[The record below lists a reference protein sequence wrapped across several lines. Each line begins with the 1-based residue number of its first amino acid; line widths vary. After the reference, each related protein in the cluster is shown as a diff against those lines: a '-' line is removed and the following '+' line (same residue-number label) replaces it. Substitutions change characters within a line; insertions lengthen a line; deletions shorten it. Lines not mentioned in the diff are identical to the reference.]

1 MEDDVKVKGVGLRLL
16 IKDFVEPDDTEMEQ
30 EEQETVETSMGT
42 VWVKVWNH
50 LDKWGKDIT
59 EKGVT
64 LSKGSKKVARVK
76 ASQLK
81 NNPSLE
87 NEISG
92 KVRGNEGKGER
103 E

>member
-30 EEQETVETSMGT
+30 EEQETIETSMGT

-64 LSKGSKKVARVK
+64 LSKGSKKIKRVT
-76 ASQLK
+76 AVQLK
-81 NNPSLE
+81 DNQSLE
-87 NEISG
+87 NENLDRVQDSEEKELG
-92 KVRGNEGKGER
+92 
-103 E
+103 